1 MGESLRK
8 LIILTLL
15 IFSILWADSP
25 ISRYDRFIDQNKQI
39 IYKHT
44 DGNFSFTAKK
54 LIDSDNIYNQ
64 GSVDNYDDAYIQR
77 ILKNQTPFQTIKGSS
92 DKTIHIVFK
101 SKANRDNF
109 LGEFGLDIFKQE
121 KLGIKLY
128 MMDAGKLTLP
138 LNLSVYPLFVIND
151 RFLQGV
157 ISKKLLK
164 GLILQSDY
172 SHKEKISLENLKKRI
187 SEKYNMTKDKVDL
200 KYNEKIELF
209 EVHKKDESRMNSYI
223 SRDGRYILVL

>member
-1 MGESLRK
+1 VLY
-8 LIILTLL
+8 
-15 IFSILWADSP
+15 ADSS
-25 ISRYDRFIDQNKQI
+25 ISGYDREIGNKQI
-39 IYKHT
+39 LYKQV
-44 DGNFSFTAKK
+44 DGSFSFIAKK

-64 GSVDNYDDAYIQR
+64 GSIDNYDDAYIQS
-77 ILKNQTPFQTIKGSS
+77 ILKNQTPFKTIKGSS
-92 DKTIHIVFK
+92 DKIIHIVFK

-109 LGEFGLDIFKQE
+109 LGEFGLDTFKQK

-128 MMDAGKLTLP
+128 MMDASKLTLP

-151 RFLQGV
+151 RFIQGV
-157 ISKKLLK
+157 INKRLLK

-172 SHKEKISLENLKKRI
+172 IPKEKISLENLKKRI
-187 SEKYNMTKDKVDL
+187 SKKYNMTKDKVDL

-209 EVHKKDESRMNSYI
+209 EVYKKGDIRVNSYI